1 MHLNVK
7 IIELNVAFVIS
18 VSHNRVLREI
28 RSLYMQMKYVYHLLV
43 SVVKAAVV
51 GSVSRGP
58 RNLPQME
65 QRKNLHVSTA
75 ELCVPDSQQ
84 CQC

>member
-51 GSVSRGP
+51 GSVGDGESRAPKLATDG
-58 RNLPQME
+58 
-65 QRKNLHVSTA
+65 TA
-75 ELCVPDSQQ
+75 
-84 CQC
+84 